1 MIRRVRAK
9 TALIAAAALAATALL
24 LACNN
29 TGLARAP
36 RAVFSQLA
44 CQDVNGDHRLNEND
58 AADLSKVPD
67 FNADGARDDQDA
79 AFFRGIDIPLDEA
92 REAAACKGGS
102 SSAPEYAVAHGY
114 FKSADVT
121 CGPDQSAV
129 LLVGVGGGV
138 VNLKDRADAAGVRSM
153 IDGIQKAYDDKGVQT
168 IAVLAGPA
176 IAGAQN
182 VHGAMEQ
189 WLSHAVQV
197 YLDRYPCLRAVLL
210 GHSHG
215 AVTADVVASR
225 LEASYAKRIIEVVD
239 VDRVDVLYTGDT
251 LSRPKRVHVF
261 NVYEHNPGALQ
272 GAPYDAP
279 NAENWDASGEQGP
292 KDGDRGGPLAPV
304 DHTTIDNSASVKQ
317 RIISEVMARS

>member
-1 MIRRVRAK
+1 MSRLAARA
-9 TALIAAAALAATALL
+9 ALIAAAALCAVALI
-24 LACNN
+24 ACNN
-29 TGLARAP
+29 TGLSRAP

-44 CQDVNGDHRLNEND
+44 CQDLNGDFRINELD
-58 AADLSKVPD
+58 AADPSKLPD
-67 FNADGARDDQDA
+67 FNADGVRDDSDA

-92 REAAACKGGS
+92 RAAAACKGGS

-114 FKSADVT
+114 FKSAEVT
-121 CGPDQSAV
+121 CGRDDSAV

-138 VNLKDRADAAGVRSM
+138 VNLKDRADAAGVRAI
-153 IDGIQKAYDDKGVQT
+153 IDGIQKAYDDRGTQT

-189 WLSHAVQV
+189 WLTHAVQV
-197 YLDRYPCLRAVLL
+197 YLDRYPCIRILLL

-215 AVTADVVASR
+215 AVTADVVASH
-225 LEASYAKRIIEVVD
+225 LESFYASRIIEVVD

-251 LSRPKRVHVF
+251 LSRPKRAHVF
-261 NVYEHNPGALQ
+261 NIYEHNPGALQ

-279 NAENWDASGEQGP
+279 NVENWDASGEQAP
-292 KDGDRGGPLAPV
+292 RDGDRGGPLAPV
-304 DHTTIDNSASVKQ
+304 DHTTIDNSVSVKQ
-317 RIISEVMARS
+317 RIVDDVMTHS